1 MKMLLGGKLW
11 NHLKLCGLCRVHM
24 ANQSDEMQTT
34 CAFYLQPLIEA
45 EPLRVPSIAQHKIA
59 E

>member
-1 MKMLLGGKLW
+1 MKMLVGGELW
-11 NHLKLCGLCRVHM
+11 KHLKLCGLCCVHM
-24 ANQSDEMQTT
+24 VNQSDEMQT

-45 EPLRVPSIAQHKIA
+45 EPLRAPSIAQHENA